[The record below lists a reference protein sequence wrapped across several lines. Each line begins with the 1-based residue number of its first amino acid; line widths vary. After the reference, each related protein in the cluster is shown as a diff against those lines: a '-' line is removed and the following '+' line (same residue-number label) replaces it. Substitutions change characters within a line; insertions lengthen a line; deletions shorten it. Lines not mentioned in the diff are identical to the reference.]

1 MVKGRYC
8 KGWKLHKFLVLST
21 VPLAIL
27 LNLFSGVEAFD
38 IAMWI
43 IFGIPIFLFCI
54 HDIFKEPLYNMER
67 GIRYV
72 IEDVKI

>member
-27 LNLFSGVEAFD
+27 LNLFSGAEAFD

-54 HDIFKEPLYNMER
+54 HDILKEPLYNMER